1 MKIESVDSS
10 YELICLWTFHSIPCW
25 NLCQQLEIYFYSYR
39 NCYLN
44 NNNFVRNR
52 CCLLSIQYP
61 FSVSTNQNHH
71 KPASLHLT
79 FGGVF
84 FVGPSLSSIPMSI
97 DDLSLKTIG
106 GGDADISSLATRK
119 KYTKVVV
126 QNVIFNRIY
135 YNKKE
140 KKEKKELY

>member
-1 MKIESVDSS
+1 
-10 YELICLWTFHSIPCW
+10 
-25 NLCQQLEIYFYSYR
+25 
-39 NCYLN
+39 
-44 NNNFVRNR
+44 
-52 CCLLSIQYP
+52 
-61 FSVSTNQNHH
+61 
-71 KPASLHLT
+71 
-79 FGGVF
+79 
-84 FVGPSLSSIPMSI
+84 MSI

>member
-1 MKIESVDSS
+1 M
-10 YELICLWTFHSIPCW
+10 
-25 NLCQQLEIYFYSYR
+25 
-39 NCYLN
+39 
-44 NNNFVRNR
+44 
-52 CCLLSIQYP
+52 
-61 FSVSTNQNHH
+61 
-71 KPASLHLT
+71 
-79 FGGVF
+79 
-84 FVGPSLSSIPMSI
+84 GPSLSSIPMSI